1 MSIHDFPAYT
11 LADLPTSRLSG
22 EEFKTVRKSDSVE
35 RALTIMVVE
44 GISQVPVLK
53 DDRTVAGVVTWR
65 SLACHGNH
73 SGRNPGDPNSRGTAG
88 DALELLPGGRT
99 FPLDTP
105 VLEILDLVFWHDFI
119 LTHDDEMKPCG
130 IVTASDVTRCA
141 KAFLAVGEI
150 ERHLRSALSS
160 VSDEVIDRV
169 LRHGDSGESANAA
182 RGPDSRDPRSW
193 SFGDCG
199 RLLDDD
205 ATWDLLPGGGLW
217 QRVDRTE
224 FRKRLKEAN
233 DARNRAFHFRYCSR
247 SSPRPGEDAT
257 SDSDCPTRDSDA
269 DLLAKFA
276 RCLRVIAD
284 LGRRESSESGL
295 STDCEA

>member
-1 MSIHDFPAYT
+1 MSIHEFPAYT

-22 EEFKTVRKSDSVE
+22 EEFRTVQENDPVE
-35 RALTIMVVE
+35 LALTIMVVD

-53 DDRTVAGVVTWR
+53 DERTVAGVVTWR
-65 SLACHGNH
+65 SLACYGN
-73 SGRNPGDPNSRGTAG
+73 SPGTNPGDPSSRRTAG
-88 DALELLPGGRT
+88 HALEPLPGGTT

-105 VLEILDLVFWHDFI
+105 VLEILDLVYWDDFV
-119 LTHDDEMKPCG
+119 LTHDEEMTPCG

-150 ERHLRSALSS
+150 ERRLRTALSG
-160 VSDEVIDRV
+160 VSDEVIDPA
-169 LRHGDSGESANAA
+169 LCHGDSGESANVALA
-182 RGPDSRDPRSW
+182 PDSRDPRSW
-193 SFGDCG
+193 SFGDYG

-205 ATWDLLPGGGLW
+205 ATWDSLPDGGLW
-217 QRVDRTE
+217 QRIDPTA

-247 SSPRPGEDAT
+247 SSPSPDEGTT

-276 RCLRVIAD
+276 RCLRMIAG
-284 LGRRESSESGL
+284 LGRREYS
-295 STDCEA
+295 D